1 MAKRSKYFAEDR
13 RAMRM
18 ADEYGLVRDY
28 KFTRRRGYTP
38 LESLEEWDLIW
49 PEDRKYFSKDY

>member
-18 ADEYGLVRDY
+18 AAEYGLTREY
-28 KFTRRRGYTP
+28 KDSRRNGLNP
-38 LESLEEWDLIW
+38 LFALEEWDLIQ
-49 PEDRKYFSKDY
+49 PEDRKYFREK

>member
-18 ADEYGLVRDY
+18 ADEYGLVVEY
-28 KFTRRRGYTP
+28 KDARRRGLSP
-38 LESLEEWDLIW
+38 LLALEEWDLIW
-49 PEDRKYFSKDY
+49 PEDRINFSKE